1 MYRFRFLIKGFIFE
15 KKFKKSKSCPF
26 SEGFMHKTCLKTKQK
41 FLKKSKFSFSIKSLQ
56 IHSVSR
62 KSVPKQFATL
72 AEWLGTHFDPLH
84 SFETTFQKSNFRAAP
99 KPLFAFW
106 RLRRLENQAF
116 HGLQNMVGASS
127 IWAFWGHY
135 YRESKFI
142 HSIED
147 VPFQIFD

>member
-72 AEWLGTHFDPLH
+72 EEWLGIHFDSLH
-84 SFETTFQKSNFRAAP
+84 PFKTTFQKSNFRAP

-106 RLRRLENQAF
+106 RLRTLESQAF

-127 IWAFWGHY
+127 IWAFWIQY
-135 YRESKFI
+135 CRQNKFI
-142 HSIED
+142 YSLEASLF
-147 VPFQIFD
+147 PIFN